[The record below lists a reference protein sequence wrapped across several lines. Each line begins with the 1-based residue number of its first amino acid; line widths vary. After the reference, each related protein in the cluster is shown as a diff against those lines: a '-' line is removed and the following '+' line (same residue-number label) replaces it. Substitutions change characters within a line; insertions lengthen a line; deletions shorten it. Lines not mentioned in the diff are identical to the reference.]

1 MYFKV
6 TEVFDYKQD
15 RYTYD
20 IYREERLL
28 HKAVFHAELEKFVM
42 DRACLHDVDLIQY
55 IWGSHVM
62 TGSEAREM
70 IQKMFQTSV
79 VTSVIIS

>member
-15 RYTYD
+15 RYVYD

-42 DRACLHDVDLIQY
+42 DRNFIYDSDLIQY
-55 IWGSHVM
+55 TWTSQVM
-62 TGSEAREM
+62 TGSEAREL
-70 IQKMFQTSV
+70 IKKMFQPPVATA
-79 VTSVIIS
+79 IWH